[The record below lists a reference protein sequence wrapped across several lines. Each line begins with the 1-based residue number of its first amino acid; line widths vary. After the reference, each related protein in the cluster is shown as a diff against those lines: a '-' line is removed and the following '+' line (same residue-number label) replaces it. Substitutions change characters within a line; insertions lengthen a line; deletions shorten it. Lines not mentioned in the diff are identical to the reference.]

1 MDSETWMDANKA
13 VELGFADDVIQKTEN
28 MEDEKSTDKKD
39 ILSDS
44 MLFSRKAV
52 NNALFN
58 KLEKHYEKPKVTAIK
73 QAEIKEPVNKGT
85 PAKAIMERLEVIK
98 RLI

>member
-1 MDSETWMDANKA
+1 
-13 VELGFADDVIQKTEN
+13 

-58 KLEKHYEKPKVTAIK
+58 KLEKHYEKPKVTATK

-85 PAKAIMERLEVIK
+85 PAKEIMERLEVIK